1 MCCVCV
7 PTAQLRVEGSTYL
20 LRAVFPT
27 LIPLFACCFHEQMF
41 WEISW
46 CTLFKFSLL
55 AYLSVYPLIY
65 ILQYIVYTLHTVH
78 IYTATC
84 LHTHPSSMSAYE
96 KNLQKIAICPHSLEL
111 SAVYIRLHNAVRQL
125 QAGSP
130 AISRQSVR
138 QACMTA
144 CTAKTVRHAPPP
156 PCRKCITNS
165 IRNCH
170 LQIKRWRFLYR
181 RYDAKQHVYSIH
193 VLY

>member
-1 MCCVCV
+1 MATIVCPYNGV
-7 PTAQLRVEGSTYL
+7 NVLRVCAQLRVEGSTYL

-27 LIPLFACCFHEQMF
+27 LIPLFTCCIHEQMF

-65 ILQYIVYTLHTVH
+65 ILQYIAYTLHTVSIH
-78 IYTATC
+78 YTATC
-84 LHTHPSSMSAYE
+84 LHTHQSSMSAYE

-130 AISRQSVR
+130 CHQQAIC
-138 QACMTA
+138 QAGLYDCMYCQNSTA
-144 CTAKTVRHAPPP
+144 CTTTTMLEMYYKFNKKLPSSNKKV
-156 PCRKCITNS
+156 KVLIQK
-165 IRNCH
+165 I
-170 LQIKRWRFLYR
+170 WR
-181 RYDAKQHVYSIH
+181 
-193 VLY
+193 

>member
-1 MCCVCV
+1 MATIVCPYNGV
-7 PTAQLRVEGSTYL
+7 NVLRVCAQLRVEGSTYL

-27 LIPLFACCFHEQMF
+27 LIPIFTCCIHEQMF
-41 WEISW
+41 REIS
-46 CTLFKFSLL
+46 LL
-55 AYLSVYPLIY
+55 TSGQPICLSFNLYSTVYSIY
-65 ILQYIVYTLHTVH
+65 ITYSIC
-78 IYTATC
+78 TATC

-170 LQIKRWRFLYR
+170 LQIKM
-181 RYDAKQHVYSIH
+181 
-193 VLY
+193 